1 MGGALLLMSSFLLQN
16 SSQIHTIPKKKS
28 SLLNKF
34 EKNLRITQDV
44 RQIHGKTCGPVRRGA
59 RNRSLVNMHRNS
71 PGITQCDTEH
81 AQGWSQNTQHRA
93 HHDRTQGA
101 QNTPGLAGL
110 QTQLLTIVTISQ
122 IVRNCRLQYYITWPG
137 PSIKYSSHP

>member
-1 MGGALLLMSSFLLQN
+1 MGDALLLMSSFLLQN
-16 SSQIHTIPKKKS
+16 FSQIHTIPKKKS

-71 PGITQCDTEH
+71 PGITQCVAD
-81 AQGWSQNTQHRA
+81 ALSYNTSL
-93 HHDRTQGA
+93 DLVDG
-101 QNTPGLAGL
+101 
-110 QTQLLTIVTISQ
+110 
-122 IVRNCRLQYYITWPG
+122 CYI
-137 PSIKYSSHP
+137 IAY

>member
-1 MGGALLLMSSFLLQN
+1 MSGALLLMSSFLLQN

-71 PGITQCDTEH
+71 PGITQCVLVPEYLVWFISSFTAQADTAASQH
-81 AQGWSQNTQHRA
+81 NSCFSIHSTGLDWRTFRPIQYLDLSSQNKVCKVSLSVIH
-93 HHDRTQGA
+93 
-101 QNTPGLAGL
+101 
-110 QTQLLTIVTISQ
+110 TI
-122 IVRNCRLQYYITWPG
+122 
-137 PSIKYSSHP
+137 